1 MNITN
6 TENNLF
12 LEEINQGVQVIRE
25 AAQIMV
31 NAGIL
36 KKYQLVLAG
45 GAPRELVMNKKEFIK
60 DLDFLM
66 TLHCGAFDND
76 RIINYFDEINW
87 VTKTYLK
94 EKAFNKHQ
102 IRDNKTKEII
112 EGFDQIEELKKIPGI
127 DKNKIDQWLKKCC
140 EFYQLKLDK
149 NRDPAGNKYEFG
161 GGGIDETTFFINFG
175 GDLIIQLF
183 NIILEV
189 KLNEEKIVNYAGS
202 SKELEEIYLAK
213 DLTCVVKT
221 QLNIGKQKMA
231 IDLIFPK
238 YSQESVSFVS
248 NFDFNICKVFLEMT
262 EKKSYKISDIKVTKE
277 AKYDMENK
285 RITYNFSSGGV
296 IQEFIEKSVYRHYPR
311 IKQKYPDFQ
320 LNFEGGEDN
329 FTNLPSIF
337 DNNGNYVDTNKLIQ
351 KLIDFDES
359 IDLKN
364 TINSLITKQ
373 DKVKQN
379 KI

>member
-112 EGFDQIEELKKIPGI
+112 EWFDQIEELKKIPGI